1 MLNTEMFVVQV
12 RAKML

>member
-1 MLNTEMFVVQV
+1 MLITEMFVVQV